1 MTVLCMCCT
10 CAVTVLYICCAVNVT
25 VLVMILPTRRRN
37 PDLQG
42 GACGR
47 PRQHAYPGQL
57 RHAAVCHVTLP
68 PPKYMLG
75 TPYACLVPPV
85 HHTRPLLRA
94 PNTTFCE
101 GCAGQVNPTR
111 RNRRRSPTHA
121 CLVQPYACMLGTPA
135 SARCRQ
141 LHLSAAGASG
151 SFFG

>member
-1 MTVLCMCCT
+1 MCCT

-42 GACGR
+42 GACDR

-68 PPKYMLG
+68 PPQIHAWYPLCMLG
-75 TPYACLVPPV
+75 TPGTPC
-85 HHTRPLLRA
+85 TRPLLRA
-94 PNTTFCE
+94 PNMTFCE
-101 GCAGQVNPTR
+101 GWSGQVNPTR
-111 RNRRRSPTHA
+111 PNRSRSPTHA
-121 CLVQPYACMLGTPA
+121 CLIQPYACMLGTPGA

-141 LHLSAAGASG
+141 LRLSAAGASG
-151 SFFG
+151 SSFG